1 VGRRPKG
8 RHRKARR
15 HRQWLSKGLW
25 AVTDQALFALTNFA
39 VSVLLARWLSV
50 SDYGA
55 FAVAFSVLLLM
66 GTVHTALLTEPML
79 VLGPSR
85 YPDRTAAYVRR
96 LTTLHFALTT
106 VMGIA
111 LLLVVGAVALLKPQ
125 FTAAITLVALAVAT
139 PAILFFWLVRRACYL
154 ESRPRLAAAASLLY
168 ALIVPA
174 GMLLLTQ
181 LGMLTAASGLLS
193 LGLSSLLVGS
203 WLTLRLNRSTF
214 GPITSSSAP
223 NVTHAHWSY
232 GRWALVI
239 GALSWVPSNAVV
251 MALPLWHSL
260 EDAGALRVATTLM
273 LPVLHVH
280 GALGP
285 LLMPALVRARFSKQ
299 LRSTAKLAGV
309 LFVGLSIIYAPI
321 VLFFGSQLAGLLFGP
336 KYSVSGATL
345 WLLAAIPL
353 VTAVTTVSGAVL
365 RALERLIR
373 VLWTYVAATVM
384 TLLVGLPLVF
394 AYGVNGALASMLL
407 AAATT
412 AILGTHASWR
422 LTSAPRRPDRR
433 RKRGWQD
440 EPASAGTRALRSA
453 PFVDSSDGTSDG
465 SRDGAR
471 ARP

>member
-1 VGRRPKG
+1 VGRHSKG
-8 RHRKARR
+8 RHRRVRR
-15 HRQWLSKGLW
+15 HRQWLSKGFW

-39 VSVLLARWLSV
+39 VTVLLARWLSL

-85 YPDRTAAYVRR
+85 YQERIAAYVRR
-96 LTTLHFALTT
+96 LATLHFALTS
-106 VMGIA
+106 VMGLA
-111 LLLVVGAVALLKPQ
+111 LLLVVGILTLLQPQ
-125 FTAAITLVALAVAT
+125 FTAAITLAALALSA
-139 PAILFFWLVRRACYL
+139 PAILFLWLVRRACYI

-181 LGMLTAASGLLS
+181 IDMLTAASGLLS
-193 LGLSSLLVGS
+193 LGLSSLFVGS
-203 WLTLRLNRSTF
+203 WLTFRLSRSGAEPTTTI
-214 GPITSSSAP
+214 PRHH
-223 NVTHAHWSY
+223 VTRAHWAY
-232 GRWALVI
+232 GRWALGF

-260 EDAGALRVATTLM
+260 EDAGTLRVATTLM

-285 LLMPALVRARFSKQ
+285 LLMPALVRARFSAQ

-309 LFVGLSIIYAPI
+309 LFVGLSMTYAPV
-321 VLFFGSQLAGLLFGP
+321 VLIFGSQLAELLFGP
-336 KYSVSGATL
+336 KYSITGATL

-353 VTAVTTVSGAVL
+353 VTAVSAVSGAVL
-365 RALERLIR
+365 RALERLGR

-407 AAATT
+407 AALTT

-433 RKRGWQD
+433 RTRRWPGG
-440 EPASAGTRALRSA
+440 PASAGTRAPSSA

-465 SRDGAR
+465 SRDGAH